1 MGRRRRR
8 LRRRGED
15 ASGGTPSRRVGGGA
29 PGPPRGREKT
39 RVRHR
44 RRFMGR
50 QRFLPTRAGGG
61 RWPHGRFFTHAGRPS
76 SSLPALCQRRTAR
89 ARARPPSIS
98 VATAA
103 PPPARHP
110 TPYAPPR
117 SASPRRR
124 PPFRHPCHHV
134 TGGGDHEEQAGA
146 GPDARRCRQPH
157 MPVRFSILWTFF
169 LVVGLRPPCGGAHP
183 ARARAAAR
191 WFRAT
196 PSGTLCGCGH

>member
-15 ASGGTPSRRVGGGA
+15 ASGGTPSSRVGGGA

-50 QRFLPTRAGGG
+50 QRFLPTPAGGG
-61 RWPHGRFFTHAGRPS
+61 RWPHGRFFTHAR
-76 SSLPALCQRRTAR
+76 LPVVVAASIVPTTYGT
-89 ARARPPSIS
+89 RARPPAVDLRCHCCSP
-98 VATAA
+98 TR
-103 PPPARHP
+103 PPPDPVRPAAVRLP
-110 TPYAPPR
+110 QTP
-117 SASPRRR
+117 

-134 TGGGDHEEQAGA
+134 TGGGRHEEQAGA
-146 GPDARRCRQPH
+146 GPDARRYRRPH
-157 MPVRFSILWTFF
+157 MPVRFSFLWTFF

-196 PSGTLCGCGH
+196 PSGTPCGCGH